1 MTARAILADA
11 LHQAGRPEAL
21 ACFRETEAMQKQ
33 LQPDYPLLYSGRGFR
48 YCELLLS
55 QAERGAW
62 RRFQGLETGVPK
74 SELGQACHEASQ
86 RAEQSLEWDRPFGR
100 PIDVAFHYLTLGRAA
115 LYDLFLRAD
124 SPIRPGQKIDADEG
138 AVWLT
143 IDAQLAEALRGFH
156 AGGDMAQVPRGYLT
170 RAWSRFVKGDA
181 EGARADLEEAQ
192 QVAERGPMRLH
203 LADVHLH
210 RARIF
215 RDRAELQRAR
225 IFRDRAELQRARILI
240 EQCGYGRRK
249 GEFEDVEEAAGTW

>member
-1 MTARAILADA
+1 MAAYEKRFADA
-11 LHQAGRPEAL
+11 GEELLRAL
-21 ACFRETEAMQKQ
+21 AMLRLM
-33 LQPDYPLLYSGRGFR
+33 
-48 YCELLLS
+48 
-55 QAERGAW
+55 
-62 RRFQGLETGVPK
+62 GLF
-74 SELGQACHEASQ
+74 
-86 RAEQSLEWDRPFGR
+86 DRPVDQGC
-100 PIDVAFHYLTLGRAA
+100 LTA
-115 LYDLFLRAD
+115 LCRE
-124 SPIRPGQKIDADEG
+124 PVIPGFTESLVDQG
-138 AVWLT
+138 AVWLR

-225 IFRDRAELQRARILI
+225 ILI